1 MLVWLKL
8 KNNNMINKNLFIR
21 IINKNN
27 NKKINKIWLTQLRIS
42 FKISTIIRKL
52 ENKILKKYIKYNKMN
67 WFVYNNKQKDWVN
80 WIY

>member
-67 WFVYNNKQKDWVN
+67 
-80 WIY
+80 